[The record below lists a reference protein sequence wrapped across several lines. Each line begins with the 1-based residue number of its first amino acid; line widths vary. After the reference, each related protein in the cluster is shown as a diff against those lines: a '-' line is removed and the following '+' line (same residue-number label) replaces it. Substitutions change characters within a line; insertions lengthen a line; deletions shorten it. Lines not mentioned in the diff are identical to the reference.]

1 VDNKTI
7 ELLIVGGPV
16 IESEARA
23 RLPVQVRAS
32 CCKGLRYGEWVGSG
46 KHGEERDDV
55 LSVLVNRLRRL
66 MVAWRMHW

>member
-46 KHGEERDDV
+46 KHGEE
-55 LSVLVNRLRRL
+55 
-66 MVAWRMHW
+66 